1 MSLCDSIIISLTVGF
16 TTGVITSHFVA
27 RRFYKKALLDDCSR
41 LLRRLC
47 PYRKSNVREADG
59 LDETSWALKIQSEI
73 MHRLFSREA
82 REIEALSAEIAAAS
96 EIDSSK
102 EGERQARDHLKE
114 TWKRRVAALY

>member
-1 MSLCDSIIISLTVGF
+1 MIVGLATGAISSYV
-16 TTGVITSHFVA
+16 VA

-47 PYRKSNVREADG
+47 PYRRSNVREADG

-73 MHRLFSREA
+73 MQRLFSREA

-102 EGERQARDHLKE
+102 EAERLARDQLKE
-114 TWKRRVAALY
+114 SWKRRVRDLY